1 MPKWLEKAFCKL
13 GGDPVDLITGNVIY
27 DTIDFE
33 LPGPLPLQW
42 RRIWCSASQVAG
54 HLGHGTRY
62 NYEMGLEV
70 LEEELAVIV
79 FLNDGRACVF
89 PDIIIGEEVFSDE
102 NKLLLRRKEDHYQL
116 FDPESRYSYLF
127 DPSSNGYLP
136 YKLTKI
142 QNPQG
147 HHIQFFYDHN
157 GYLCQ
162 VVDSVGRK
170 LDVITYILRLYHIS
184 SYIDIKVRE
193 LSETDRCHFSV
204 LVYEIIRFRIVCST

>member
-102 NKLLLRRKEDHYQL
+102 NKLLLRRKEDH
-116 FDPESRYSYLF
+116 
-127 DPSSNGYLP
+127 
-136 YKLTKI
+136 
-142 QNPQG
+142 
-147 HHIQFFYDHN
+147 
-157 GYLCQ
+157 
-162 VVDSVGRK
+162 
-170 LDVITYILRLYHIS
+170 
-184 SYIDIKVRE
+184 
-193 LSETDRCHFSV
+193 
-204 LVYEIIRFRIVCST
+204 